1 MSSGSLPQ
9 SLRRAVEADLMPVR
23 PLLPTWMRV
32 LVAAT
37 VAALGLAAVAVVLQL
52 TLRPD
57 LHQIPRWLSWG
68 CSALQLAIAVLLI
81 VMALREAVPGSG
93 LPKGAAA
100 LAATAGVV
108 VQVVVG
114 IATWVHSPGV
124 PLLPGRGLASGLGCA
139 SHDAAVG
146 APALIITLWLVFR
159 ALPVRPALAGLL
171 GGAGAAVGADAF
183 NHLVCPMSDL
193 RHVLVWHT
201 GVLLGLML
209 LGWGIGT
216 MWERRRSPRP

>member
-9 SLRRAVEADLMPVR
+9 PLRRAVEADLMPVR

-32 LVAAT
+32 LIAAT
-37 VAALGLAAVAVVLQL
+37 VAAVGLAAAAVGFQL
-52 TLRPD
+52 ALRPD
-57 LHQIPRWLSWG
+57 LHQIPLWLSWG
-68 CSALQLAIAVLLI
+68 CSALQLAVAVLLI

-93 LPKGAAA
+93 LPAGAAA
-100 LAATAGVV
+100 LAVAAGVLM
-108 VQVVVG
+108 QVFVG
-114 IATWVHSPGV
+114 ITTWMHSPGM
-124 PLLPGRGLASGLGCA
+124 LLVDGTGLAAGLGCA
-139 SHDAAVG
+139 SHDAALG
-146 APALIITLWLVFR
+146 TPALIITLWLVFR

-171 GGAGAAVGADAF
+171 GGAGAAVGADAV

-209 LGWGIGT
+209 LGWGIGS

>member
-9 SLRRAVEADLMPVR
+9 PLRQAVEADLMPVR

-32 LVAAT
+32 AIAAT
-37 VAALGLAAVAVVLQL
+37 AAAVGLAAAAVGFQL

-57 LHQIPRWLSWG
+57 LQQIPLWLSWG
-68 CSALQLAIAVLLI
+68 CAALQLAVALTLI
-81 VMALREAVPGSG
+81 VMAMREAVPGRG
-93 LPKGAAA
+93 LPAGAAM
-100 LAATAGVV
+100 LAVTAGVV
-108 VQVVVG
+108 VQVLVG
-114 IATWVHSPGV
+114 IATWVHSPGL
-124 PLLPGRGLASGLGCA
+124 PLVPGRVLAAGLGCA
-139 SHDAAVG
+139 SHDVAVV

-171 GGAGAAVGADAF
+171 GGAGAALGADAF

-209 LGWGIGT
+209 LGWGIGS
-216 MWERRRSPRP
+216 MWERRRLPRP